1 LEDDAMEREVNMAT
15 EDENISSEEFEDVN
29 NVILVDITETYS

>member
-1 LEDDAMEREVNMAT
+1 MEREVNMAT